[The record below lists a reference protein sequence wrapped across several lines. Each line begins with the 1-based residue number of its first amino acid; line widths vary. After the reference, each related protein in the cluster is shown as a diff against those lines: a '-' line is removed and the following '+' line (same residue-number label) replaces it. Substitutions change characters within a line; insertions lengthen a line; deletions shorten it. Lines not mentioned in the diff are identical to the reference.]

1 MEALLKQKGMAT
13 VLVPGG
19 ARESLN
25 GEKGKIQLVL
35 KNRKGFIKMALR
47 QGVSLVP
54 TFSFGE
60 QNVYDLVRIKLKYS
74 SLQF

>member
-1 MEALLKQKGMAT
+1 MRSLLTSEEKGVAT

-25 GEKGKIQLVL
+25 GDKDRIRLVL
-35 KNRKGFIKMALR
+35 NNRKGFIKMALET
-47 QGVSLVP
+47 GVSLVP

-60 QNVYDLVRIKLKYS
+60 QRVYDLVRVDIFKS
-74 SLQF
+74 